1 MSSEGDSNA
10 HIVEEEDGKYLH
22 VNSHAKI
29 VEATPVLEWMF
40 TGSSAVI
47 PISTAAAALLIAQ
60 RLEAPD
66 MALLDYDK
74 LTDEKWRNLI
84 DDMTAAG
91 TFEQTCSDRFTLEAT
106 IKSTHALLAEG
117 NQVINESHLQAE

>member
-40 TGSSAVI
+40 TGSSA
-47 PISTAAAALLIAQ
+47 AAPPAVFSLEVSSRAA
-60 RLEAPD
+60 
-66 MALLDYDK
+66 
-74 LTDEKWRNLI
+74 
-84 DDMTAAG
+84 
-91 TFEQTCSDRFTLEAT
+91 
-106 IKSTHALLAEG
+106 
-117 NQVINESHLQAE
+117 V